1 MAQAH
6 EAPFPADF
14 LQPSEQK
21 APKPTRFLDLAK
33 HGFHDDLAPGVQRLA
48 VRRPHFCRHALF
60 RRGGWSARLGLR
72 AMMPLTP
79 RGDVRIESSVLQCL
93 HRRLAV
99 ITIVQGRRDR
109 LGRARLVLWER
120 NTRLGQGRQRRLS
133 HRLPLLFVVRR
144 IGDVTGQDDLTGR
157 VHTDLRVA
165 AVLPAFVT

>member
-60 RRGGWSARLGLR
+60 RRGGWRPRLGLR

-79 RGDVRIESSVLQCL
+79 PRDVSIQSSGPPIPHPPPTL
-93 HRRLAV
+93 
-99 ITIVQGRRDR
+99 IT
-109 LGRARLVLWER
+109 LV
-120 NTRLGQGRQRRLS
+120 QRRP
-133 HRLPLLFVVRR
+133 HLLGLRR
-144 IGDVTGQDDLTGR
+144 R
-157 VHTDLRVA
+157 V
-165 AVLPAFVT
+165 